1 MKGRLLL
8 LLSVLGLLA
17 PISAAAQLS
26 GDSVMVIPPQ
36 LRVTSSGSITLSVG
50 QSTIWEDNPLLPQA
64 YRKRSVPLLEHQG
77 NLHTSVRYGDRL
89 SLDLDYNTDR
99 GLSSS
104 KNRLR
109 LGYKGAEYELLQSLQ
124 AGNIN
129 YRSHNPLISMP
140 SNLFG
145 VTGDLWIG
153 PLQLRFLTSI
163 QRDNVRRMT
172 VRRGKQI
179 YPFELKSSD
188 YEVNKHFFLS
198 EFFAQKYDDAL
209 KRLPL
214 VSSEIKILRVTVW
227 MESDNTSDNGGRVHK
242 VTAYTS
248 LSKEAETP
256 PEGQGSGD
264 EVEIPYAVRLDEES
278 YEVNRL
284 LGFISLK
291 FPIADTKR
299 LAVAYEYQYQGRIIR
314 VGSFDADPSGKI
326 SAALL
331 VDRDKSP
338 ASELWPLMMKNG
350 YSIGGSGG
358 LTGSDDL
365 EVRLSY
371 VEPSTG
377 VPTEMTPSGESWMR
391 WMGWDLQDSRGVGGV
406 SDGRF
411 DYIPGVTVSEEMG
424 TVFIPRREPFRSLP
438 RGYKPYE
445 SLYVESRTKARER
458 QDLDLFRITGA
469 VSSRSSGSV
478 RIGHRIPKGSITA
491 VQGGRTLIE
500 GSDYQVDYDQ
510 GELTILSTSEEPVEL
525 SIPLES
531 QTEIKRRSLFGIEAE
546 LALVSHLTFGTS
558 LYGYVEDS
566 GEEKMSIQQEDL
578 RNTILG
584 AHLSYDYSSRRLSQ
598 RLAGISQV
606 SPDLPTSLRVRMA
619 YAHLISD
626 YNTSGERGQIVIDDF
641 EDGGSAVDLT
651 SSLRWQ
657 LSSSGESDA
666 DHRAHLAWFNV
677 DPLLVRDGAPGQPVS
692 LARRQDMRR
701 LPLVREYRM
710 EELFPRRDL
719 NQLGTQFIQMLNL
732 SYYPDERGPYNYRT
746 EGWVEGAKLSR
757 ATDNWAAIAT
767 PLEVQDLEKERITSL
782 ELWLLDP
789 YYSGQ
794 DVPEGDLLID
804 LGRFSEEI
812 IPDGALDFESSLP
825 TVTTPHGRRA
835 ESVPPVRSFSSD
847 GIESQDVGLD
857 GVSSGEEQ
865 ELFADYLSSLR
876 TVIDPDAWTKG
887 GVTLPGSPL
896 EDPSGDDYHFYL
908 GERWDRAEA
917 GILDRYKYI
926 NGTEGNSL
934 PRLIQGHPSA
944 WTDLPDTEDLD
955 GDGVLTSRESFFR
968 YQLSLSREGLQP
980 GGKWYTGEVVV
991 REDGSQTSRWVKLTI
1006 PLSKYDATMGIHPS
1020 MQDISA
1026 VRLILRRFNQPI
1038 HLRCAAIRL
1047 VSSPW
1052 QPYTST
1058 IDPDRTNAE
1067 ITLQTHSLEEDS
1079 GRSPIPYVSPR
1090 GVARDRRP
1098 GALSRVRYDEKALA
1112 ISIPD
1117 MAKDETAAVYR
1128 ATDLDLRHYQQ
1139 LVLYTHAEGE
1149 VRDQDLELFIR
1160 LGSDFSSNYYE
1171 YRHPLQV
1178 TPQREYSKMSNGELQ
1193 DIVWPTANVLQI
1205 DLSELIRLK
1214 EERESFAGEDRS
1226 QVYSRGRV
1234 SLRGY
1239 PSLGNV
1245 TAILIGVRNKSD
1257 RRVSAEVWVNELSVS
1272 GAGQMSGGAWLT
1284 DVSATLSDLG
1294 SASLKVGSQSAGYGD
1309 IRSDVRL
1316 QRPLSHTYFDLESM
1330 IELGKLLPKRWG
1342 VEAPVRYTLQENRST
1357 PRYDP
1362 YDTDRPYNGGVP
1374 IYYEHSDRLSLS
1386 NWRVR
1391 PESSTAGNK
1400 SDLTLSYDLAHHR
1413 RRDPQTLDRNSR
1425 RMHSTIDYLRESGTG
1440 DYVCLHSGW
1449 SRVYDSSLLPTP
1461 GEEKEHSTQ
1470 VYRNWLW
1477 DRSLGV
1483 KWSPVT
1489 FGSVTIHSNTLA
1501 LVNDTPSSIERRD
1514 KDLSFRL
1521 FSEQILR
1528 SIATLGTTD
1537 RYQGRY
1543 TLSLHT
1549 PMMRHRLLRP
1559 AYVSLTYSGDYSW
1572 RRGVIVGEESSGH
1585 TIRNDGRMDLLLRY
1599 NFGQLAPQ
1607 GDSRVSLGELQLKY
1621 GRYGGSTIP
1630 GFLPEAGKV
1639 FGVGHQGRAI
1649 SPTLGYMLGIS
1660 DFAEEINHA
1669 MRSKWVKEDPTL
1681 SRLPSYF
1688 VKDDLACE
1696 LRLRPLSGVT
1706 VDLFLSQV
1714 RSRSYICSGVSGDGA
1729 DMTGRLRMS
1738 TIGLRRDATA
1748 EILRDLAS
1756 DNDRD
1761 RAIELF
1767 RSHYLVSPKEQ
1778 KGLPSS
1784 LNLLPNWLITLDLA
1798 SLSDVIRS
1806 VTPRLVVKHQ
1816 YQGLLEL
1823 PDYRLRSDA
1832 TPESPY
1838 DLQTITTSDHFG
1850 PLIGVDATVGK
1861 GLTLSAAY
1869 ILSNSRSLLIE
1880 SLRLLTQTDRR
1891 GDLSVRYQ
1899 VALPPLMRSGIP
1911 ILSSS
1916 QTSLESN
1923 LSYSYTHTSL
1933 EEASVRSESQS
1944 RLRGLDLH
1952 SMRLTLDYHCS
1963 SSLSIRGF
1971 WREEI
1976 RNPLVT
1982 GHQYPYRKSSYGV
1995 MLMLSLRP

>member
-1 MKGRLLL
+1 MKGRLIL
-8 LLSVLGLLA
+8 LLSLLGLLA
-17 PISAAAQLS
+17 PLPAVAQLP
-26 GDSVMVIPPQ
+26 GDSARTTSPR
-36 LRVTSSGSITLSVG
+36 LSVTSGGTITLSVG
-50 QSTIWEDNPLLPQA
+50 QTTIWEDNPLLPQA
-64 YRKRSVPLLEHQG
+64 YRKRTVPLLEHQG

-124 AGNIN
+124 AGNIS
-129 YRSHNPLISMP
+129 YRSHNPLVSMP

-145 VTGDLWIG
+145 VTGDLWLG

-163 QRDNVRRMT
+163 QRDNVRRMS
-172 VRRGKQI
+172 VRRGRQV

-188 YEVNKHFFLS
+188 YETNKHFFLS
-198 EFFAQKYDDAL
+198 EYFAQKYDAAL
-209 KRLPL
+209 RKLPL
-214 VSSEIKILRVTVW
+214 VSSEIKILRVAVW
-227 MESDNTSDNGGRVHK
+227 MESDNTSDNGGLVSR
-242 VTAYTS
+242 VTAYST
-248 LSKEAETP
+248 LSKEGEAP
-256 PEGQGSGD
+256 PEGQGAG
-264 EVEIPYAVRLDEES
+264 EGVEIPYAVRLDEDD

-291 FPIADTKR
+291 FPIADAKR

-314 VGSFDADPSGKI
+314 VGSFDADAAGTI
-326 SAALL
+326 TAALL

-350 YSIGGSGG
+350 YSIGGSGE
-358 LTGSDDL
+358 LTGPEDL
-365 EVRLSY
+365 EVKLSY

-411 DYIPGVTVSEEMG
+411 DYHPGVTVSEEMG
-424 TVFIPRREPFRSLP
+424 TIFLPRREPFRSLP
-438 RGYKPYE
+438 PGYEPYE
-445 SLYVESRTKARER
+445 SLYKESRTRARER

-469 VSSRSSGSV
+469 VSSRSGGLV
-478 RIGHRIPKGSITA
+478 RIGHRVPKGSITA
-491 VQGGRTLIE
+491 VQGGRTLVE

-510 GELTILSTSEEPVEL
+510 GELTILSSSEEPVEL
-525 SIPLES
+525 SIPVES

-546 LALVSHLTFGTS
+546 LKPISHLTLGTS
-558 LYGYVEDS
+558 LYGYIEDS
-566 GEEKMSIQQEDL
+566 GDEKMSIRQEDL

-584 AHLSYDYSSRRLSQ
+584 AHLTYGHSSTSLSRRLA
-598 RLAGISQV
+598 RISQT
-606 SPDLPTSLRVRMA
+606 SPDLPSSLRIRMA

-626 YNTSGERGQIVIDDF
+626 YNTSGGSGQIVVDDF

-651 SSLRWQ
+651 SPLRWQ
-657 LSSSGESDA
+657 LSTCGESDA
-666 DHRAHLAWFNV
+666 DHRAHLAWFSV
-677 DPLLVRDGAPGQPVS
+677 DPLLVRDGAPGQPTG

-701 LPLVREYRM
+701 HPLVREYRV

-719 NQLGTQFIQMLNL
+719 NQLGTQCVRMLNL
-732 SYYPDERGPYNYRT
+732 SYYPDERGPFNYRT

-767 PLEVQDLEKERITSL
+767 PLEVHDLEKEHITSL

-835 ESVPPVRSFSSD
+835 ETVPPVRAFSSD
-847 GIESQDVGLD
+847 GMERQDVGLD
-857 GVSSGEEQ
+857 GVSSREEQ
-865 ELFADYLSSLR
+865 ELFPDYLRSL
-876 TVIDPDAWTKG
+876 TSILDPMAWTKG

-908 GERWDRAEA
+908 GEQWDRAEA
-917 GILDRYKYI
+917 GILERYKYI

-955 GDGVLTSRESFFR
+955 GDGVLTTRESFFR
-968 YQLSLSREGLQP
+968 YHLRLSREGLQP
-980 GGKWYTGEVVV
+980 GGKWYTGESVVQ
-991 REDGSQTSRWVKLTI
+991 EESGQSSRWVKLTI
-1006 PLSKYDATMGIHPS
+1006 PLSRYDAAVGIHPA
-1020 MQDISA
+1020 MQDISS
-1026 VRLILRRFNQPI
+1026 VRLTLRHFEQPI

-1052 QPYTST
+1052 RPYTST
-1058 IDPDRTNAE
+1058 IDDGRTNAE

-1079 GRSPIPYVSPR
+1079 GRSPIPYVSPK
-1090 GVARDRRP
+1090 GVARDRRS
-1098 GALSRVRYDEKALA
+1098 GALSQVKYDERALA

-1117 MAKDETAAVYR
+1117 MARDEVSAVYR
-1128 ATDLDLRHYQQ
+1128 STDLDLRHYRQ
-1139 LVLYTHAEGE
+1139 LVLYSHAEGG
-1149 VRDQDLELFIR
+1149 VRDRDLELFIR

-1171 YRHPLQV
+1171 YCQPLLV
-1178 TPQREYSKMSNGELQ
+1178 TPQRDYRGMSSGELQ
-1193 DIVWPTANVLQI
+1193 DIVWPSANVLRI
-1205 DLSELIRLK
+1205 DLDELIGLK
-1214 EERESFAGEDRS
+1214 EERESYGGVDRS
-1226 QVYSRGRV
+1226 QVFTRGRV

-1245 TAILIGVRNKSD
+1245 TAILIGVRNKSSG
-1257 RRVSAEVWVNELSVS
+1257 RISAEVWVNELSVS
-1272 GAGQMSGGAWLT
+1272 GAGEMSGGAWLT

-1294 SASLKVGSQSAGYGD
+1294 SASLKVGRQSAGYGD

-1316 QRPLSHTYFDLESM
+1316 QQPLSHAYFDLESM
-1330 IELGKLLPKRWG
+1330 IELGKLLPGRWG
-1342 VEAPVRYTLQENRST
+1342 VQAPVRYTVQESRRT
-1357 PRYDP
+1357 PHYDP
-1362 YDTDRPYNGGVP
+1362 YDTDRPYRGGEP
-1374 IYYEHSDRLSLS
+1374 IYYEHADRLSLS

-1391 PESSTAGNK
+1391 PERESRRSK
-1400 SDLTLSYDLAHHR
+1400 SDLTLSYDLEHHR
-1413 RRDPQTLDRNSR
+1413 RRDPQTLDRSSR
-1425 RMHSTIDYLRESGTG
+1425 RMHSTIDYLSENGTG
-1440 DYVCLHSGW
+1440 DYIRLHSGW
-1449 SRVYDSSLLPTP
+1449 DRVYDSSLLPTP
-1461 GEEKEHSTQ
+1461 GEEMEHSPQ
-1470 VYRNWLW
+1470 VYHNWLW
-1477 DRSLGV
+1477 DRSLGI

-1501 LVNDTPSSIERRD
+1501 LVDDTPSSIDHRD
-1514 KDLSFRL
+1514 RDLPFRL

-1528 SIATLGTTD
+1528 SIAALGATD
-1537 RYQGRY
+1537 RYQSRY

-1549 PMMRHRLLRP
+1549 PPMRPRLLRP
-1559 AYVSLTYSGDYSW
+1559 AYLSLTYSGDYSW

-1585 TIRNDGRMDLLLRY
+1585 TIRNDGRLDLLMRY
-1599 NFGQLAPQ
+1599 NLGQSA
-1607 GDSRVSLGELQLKY
+1607 DSRKSLGEVQVKY

-1669 MRSKWVKEDPTL
+1669 VRSKWVKEDPTL

-1688 VKDDLACE
+1688 VKDDLACD
-1696 LRLRPLSGVT
+1696 LRLRPLSGLSIE
-1706 VDLFLSQV
+1706 LFLSQV
-1714 RSRSYICSGVSGDGA
+1714 RSRSYICSGDSGEGKE
-1729 DMTGRLRMS
+1729 MTGRLRMS
-1738 TIGLRRDATA
+1738 TIGHRRDATA
-1748 EILRDLAS
+1748 EILRDLAG
-1756 DNDRD
+1756 DTDRD
-1761 RAIELF
+1761 RVLGLF
-1767 RSHYLVSPKEQ
+1767 RSHYLVSSREQ

-1798 SLSDVIRS
+1798 SISDAIRS

-1832 TPESPY
+1832 APESPY

-1861 GLTLSAAY
+1861 GLTISAAY
-1869 ILSNSRSLLIE
+1869 VLSNSRSLMVE
-1880 SLRLLTQTDRR
+1880 SLRLLTQSDRR
-1891 GDLSVRYQ
+1891 GDLSLRHQ
-1899 VALPPLMRSGIP
+1899 LSLPPLISSGIP

-1916 QTSLESN
+1916 RTSLESN

-1933 EEASVRSESQS
+1933 EEASIRSGSRS
-1944 RLRGLDLH
+1944 RLRGLDSH
-1952 SMRLTLDYHCS
+1952 SLRLTLDYHCS
-1963 SSLSIRGF
+1963 NSLSLRGF

>member
-1 MKGRLLL
+1 MKGRLIL
-8 LLSVLGLLA
+8 LLSLLGLLA
-17 PISAAAQLS
+17 PLPAVAQLS
-26 GDSVMVIPPQ
+26 GDSARTTSPRLI
-36 LRVTSSGSITLSVG
+36 VTSGGTITLSVG
-50 QSTIWEDNPLLPQA
+50 QTTIWEDNPLLPQA
-64 YRKRSVPLLEHQG
+64 YRKRTVPLLEHQG

-124 AGNIN
+124 AGNIS

-145 VTGDLWIG
+145 VTGDLWLG

-163 QRDNVRRMT
+163 QRDNVRRMS
-172 VRRGKQI
+172 VRRGRQV

-188 YEVNKHFFLS
+188 YEANKHFFLS
-198 EFFAQKYDDAL
+198 EYFAQKYDAAL
-209 KRLPL
+209 RKLPL
-214 VSSEIKILRVTVW
+214 VSSEIKILRVAVW
-227 MESDNTSDNGGRVHK
+227 MESDNTSDNGGLVSR
-242 VTAYTS
+242 VTAYST
-248 LSKEAETP
+248 LSKEGEAP
-256 PEGQGSGD
+256 PEGQGAG
-264 EVEIPYAVRLDEES
+264 EGVEIPYAVRLDEDD

-291 FPIADTKR
+291 FPIADAKR

-314 VGSFDADPSGKI
+314 VGSFDADASGTI
-326 SAALL
+326 TAALL

-338 ASELWPLMMKNG
+338 TSELWPLMMKNG

-358 LTGSDDL
+358 LTGPEDL
-365 EVRLSY
+365 EVKLSY

-411 DYIPGVTVSEEMG
+411 DYHPGVTVSEEMG
-424 TVFIPRREPFRSLP
+424 TIFLPRREPFRSLP
-438 RGYKPYE
+438 PGYEPYE
-445 SLYVESRTKARER
+445 SLYKESRTRARER

-469 VSSRSSGSV
+469 VSSRSGGMV
-478 RIGHRIPKGSITA
+478 RIGHRVPKGSITA
-491 VQGGRTLIE
+491 VQGGRTLVE

-510 GELTILSTSEEPVEL
+510 GELTILSSSEEPVEL
-525 SIPLES
+525 SIPVES

-546 LALVSHLTFGTS
+546 LMPISHLTLGTS
-558 LYGYVEDS
+558 LYGYIEDS
-566 GEEKMSIQQEDL
+566 GDEKMSIRQEDL

-584 AHLSYDYSSRRLSQ
+584 AHLTYDHSSTSLSRRLA
-598 RLAGISQV
+598 RISQT
-606 SPDLPTSLRVRMA
+606 SPDLPSSLRIRMA

-626 YNTSGERGQIVIDDF
+626 YNTSGGSGQIVVDDF

-651 SSLRWQ
+651 SPLRWQ
-657 LSSSGESDA
+657 LSTCRESDA
-666 DHRAHLAWFNV
+666 DHRAHLAWFSV
-677 DPLLVRDGAPGQPVS
+677 DPLLVRDGAPGQPTG

-701 LPLVREYRM
+701 HPLVREYRV

-719 NQLGTQFIQMLNL
+719 NQLGTQFVRMLNL
-732 SYYPDERGPYNYRT
+732 SYYPDERGPFNYRT

-767 PLEVQDLEKERITSL
+767 PLEVHDLEKEHITSL

-835 ESVPPVRSFSSD
+835 ETVPPVRAFSSD
-847 GIESQDVGLD
+847 GMERQDVGLD
-857 GVSSGEEQ
+857 GVSSREEQ
-865 ELFADYLSSLR
+865 ELFPDYLRSL
-876 TVIDPDAWTKG
+876 TSILDPMAWTKG

-908 GERWDRAEA
+908 GEQWDRAEA
-917 GILDRYKYI
+917 GILERYKYI

-955 GDGVLTSRESFFR
+955 GDGVLTTRESFFR
-968 YQLSLSREGLQP
+968 YHLRLSREGLQP
-980 GGKWYTGEVVV
+980 GGKWYTGESVVQ
-991 REDGSQTSRWVKLTI
+991 EESGQSSRWVKLTI
-1006 PLSKYDATMGIHPS
+1006 PLSRYDAAVGIHPA
-1020 MQDISA
+1020 MQDISS
-1026 VRLILRRFNQPI
+1026 VRLTLRHFEQPI

-1058 IDPDRTNAE
+1058 IDDGRTNAE

-1079 GRSPIPYVSPR
+1079 GRSPIPYVSPK
-1090 GVARDRRP
+1090 GVARDRRSR
-1098 GALSRVRYDEKALA
+1098 ALSQVRYDERALA

-1117 MAKDETAAVYR
+1117 MARDEVSAVYR
-1128 ATDLDLRHYQQ
+1128 STDLDLRHYRQ
-1139 LVLYTHAEGE
+1139 LVLYSHAEGG
-1149 VRDQDLELFIR
+1149 VRDRDLELFIR

-1171 YRHPLQV
+1171 YCQPLLV
-1178 TPQREYSKMSNGELQ
+1178 TPQRDYRGMSSGELQ
-1193 DIVWPTANVLQI
+1193 DIVWPSSNVLRI
-1205 DLSELIRLK
+1205 DLDELIGLK
-1214 EERESFAGEDRS
+1214 EERESYGGVDRS
-1226 QVYSRGRV
+1226 QVFTRGRV

-1245 TAILIGVRNKSD
+1245 TAILIGVRNKSSG
-1257 RRVSAEVWVNELSVS
+1257 RISAEVWVNELSVS
-1272 GAGQMSGGAWLT
+1272 GAGEMSGGAWLT
-1284 DVSATLSDLG
+1284 DVSATLSDFG
-1294 SASLKVGSQSAGYGD
+1294 SASLKVGRQSAGYGD

-1316 QRPLSHTYFDLESM
+1316 QQPLSHAYFDLESM
-1330 IELGKLLPKRWG
+1330 IELGKLLPGRWG
-1342 VEAPVRYTLQENRST
+1342 VQAPVRYTVQESRRT
-1357 PRYDP
+1357 PHYDP
-1362 YDTDRPYNGGVP
+1362 YDTDRPYRGDEP
-1374 IYYEHSDRLSLS
+1374 IYYEHADRLSLS

-1391 PESSTAGNK
+1391 PERESRRSK
-1400 SDLTLSYDLAHHR
+1400 SDLTLSYDLEHHR
-1413 RRDPQTLDRNSR
+1413 RRDPQTLDRSSR
-1425 RMHSTIDYLRESGTG
+1425 RMHSTIDYLSESGTG
-1440 DYVCLHSGW
+1440 DYIRLHSGW
-1449 SRVYDSSLLPTP
+1449 DRVYDSSLLPTP
-1461 GEEKEHSTQ
+1461 GEEMEHSPQ
-1470 VYRNWLW
+1470 VYHNWLW
-1477 DRSLGV
+1477 DRSLGI

-1501 LVNDTPSSIERRD
+1501 LVDDTPSSIDHRD
-1514 KDLSFRL
+1514 RDLPFRL

-1528 SIATLGTTD
+1528 SIAALGATD
-1537 RYQGRY
+1537 RYQSRY

-1549 PMMRHRLLRP
+1549 PPMRPRLLRP
-1559 AYVSLTYSGDYSW
+1559 AYLSLTYSGDYSW

-1585 TIRNDGRMDLLLRY
+1585 TIRNDGRLDLLMRY
-1599 NFGQLAPQ
+1599 NLGQSA
-1607 GDSRVSLGELQLKY
+1607 DSRKSLGEVQVKY

-1669 MRSKWVKEDPTL
+1669 VRSKWVKEDPTL

-1688 VKDDLACE
+1688 VKDDLACD
-1696 LRLRPLSGVT
+1696 LRLRPLTGVT
-1706 VDLFLSQV
+1706 IDLFLSQV
-1714 RSRSYICSGVSGDGA
+1714 RSRSYICSGDSGEGKE
-1729 DMTGRLRMS
+1729 MTGRLRMS

-1748 EILRDLAS
+1748 EILRDLAG
-1756 DNDRD
+1756 DTDRD
-1761 RAIELF
+1761 RVLGLF
-1767 RSHYLVSPKEQ
+1767 RSNYLVSPKEQ
-1778 KGLPSS
+1778 KGLPSP

-1798 SLSDVIRS
+1798 SLSDAIRS

-1832 TPESPY
+1832 APESPY

-1869 ILSNSRSLLIE
+1869 VLSNSRSLMVE
-1880 SLRLLTQTDRR
+1880 SLRLLTQSDRR
-1891 GDLSVRYQ
+1891 GDLSLRHQ
-1899 VALPPLMRSGIP
+1899 LSLPPLISSGIP

-1916 QTSLESN
+1916 RTSLESN

-1933 EEASVRSESQS
+1933 EEASIRSGSRS
-1944 RLRGLDLH
+1944 RLRGLDSH
-1952 SMRLTLDYHCS
+1952 SLRLTLDYHCS
-1963 SSLSIRGF
+1963 NSLSLRGF

>member
-1 MKGRLLL
+1 MKGRLIL
-8 LLSVLGLLA
+8 LLSLLGLLA
-17 PISAAAQLS
+17 PLPAVAQLS
-26 GDSVMVIPPQ
+26 GDSARTTSPR
-36 LRVTSSGSITLSVG
+36 LSVTSGGTITLSVG
-50 QSTIWEDNPLLPQA
+50 QTTIWEDNPLLPQA
-64 YRKRSVPLLEHQG
+64 YRKRTVPLLEHQG
-77 NLHTSVRYGDRL
+77 NFHTSVRYGDRL

-109 LGYKGAEYELLQSLQ
+109 LGYRGGEYELLQSLQ
-124 AGNIN
+124 AGNIS

-145 VTGDLWIG
+145 VTGDLWLG

-163 QRDNVRRMT
+163 QRDNVRRMS
-172 VRRGKQI
+172 VRRGRQV

-188 YEVNKHFFLS
+188 YEANKHFFLS
-198 EFFAQKYDDAL
+198 EYFAQKYDAAL

-214 VSSEIKILRVTVW
+214 VSSEIKILRVAVW
-227 MESDNTSDNGGRVHK
+227 MESDNTSDNGGLVSR
-242 VTAYTS
+242 VTAHST
-248 LSKEAETP
+248 LSKEGEAP
-256 PEGQGSGD
+256 PEGQGAG
-264 EVEIPYAVRLDEES
+264 EGVEIPYAVRLDEDD

-291 FPIADTKR
+291 FPIADAKR

-314 VGSFDADPSGKI
+314 VGSFDADAAGTI
-326 SAALL
+326 TAALL

-358 LTGSDDL
+358 LTGPEDL
-365 EVRLSY
+365 EVKLSY

-411 DYIPGVTVSEEMG
+411 DYHPGVTVSEEMG
-424 TVFIPRREPFRSLP
+424 TIFLPRREPFRSLP
-438 RGYKPYE
+438 PGYEPYE
-445 SLYVESRTKARER
+445 SLYKESRTRARER

-469 VSSRSSGSV
+469 VSSRFGGLV
-478 RIGHRIPKGSITA
+478 RIGHRVPKGSITA
-491 VQGGRTLIE
+491 VQGGRTLVE

-510 GELTILSTSEEPVEL
+510 GELTILSSSEEPVEL
-525 SIPLES
+525 SIPVES

-546 LALVSHLTFGTS
+546 LMPISHLTLGTS
-558 LYGYVEDS
+558 LYGYIEDS
-566 GEEKMSIQQEDL
+566 GDEKMSIRQEDL

-584 AHLSYDYSSRRLSQ
+584 AHLTYDHSSTSLSRRLA
-598 RLAGISQV
+598 RISQT
-606 SPDLPTSLRVRMA
+606 SPDLPSSLRIRMA

-626 YNTSGERGQIVIDDF
+626 YNTSGGSGQIVVDDF

-651 SSLRWQ
+651 SPLRWQ
-657 LSSSGESDA
+657 LSTCGESDA
-666 DHRAHLAWFNV
+666 DHRAHLAWFSV
-677 DPLLVRDGAPGQPVS
+677 DPLLVRDGAPGQPTG

-701 LPLVREYRM
+701 HPLVREYRV

-719 NQLGTQFIQMLNL
+719 NQLGTQFVRMLNL
-732 SYYPDERGPYNYRT
+732 SYYPDERGPFNYRT

-767 PLEVQDLEKERITSL
+767 PLEVHDLEKEHITSL

-835 ESVPPVRSFSSD
+835 ETVPPVRAFSSD
-847 GIESQDVGLD
+847 GMERQDVGLD
-857 GVSSGEEQ
+857 GVSSREEQ
-865 ELFADYLSSLR
+865 ELFPDYLRSL
-876 TVIDPDAWTKG
+876 TSILDPAAWSKG

-908 GERWDRAEA
+908 GEQWDRAQA
-917 GILDRYKYI
+917 GILERYKYI

-955 GDGVLTSRESFFR
+955 GDGVLTTRESFFR
-968 YQLSLSREGLQP
+968 YHLRLSREGLQP
-980 GGKWYTGEVVV
+980 GGKWYTGESVVQ
-991 REDGSQTSRWVKLTI
+991 EESGQSSRWVKLTI
-1006 PLSKYDATMGIHPS
+1006 PLSRYDAAVGIHPA
-1020 MQDISA
+1020 MQDISS
-1026 VRLILRRFNQPI
+1026 VRLTLRHFEQPI

-1052 QPYTST
+1052 RPYTST
-1058 IDPDRTNAE
+1058 IDDGRTNAE

-1079 GRSPIPYVSPR
+1079 GRSPIPYVSPK
-1090 GVARDRRP
+1090 GVARDRRS
-1098 GALSRVRYDEKALA
+1098 GALSQVRYDERALA

-1117 MAKDETAAVYR
+1117 MARDEVSAVYR
-1128 ATDLDLRHYQQ
+1128 STDLDLRHYRQ
-1139 LVLYTHAEGE
+1139 LVLYSHAEGG
-1149 VRDQDLELFIR
+1149 VRDRDLELFIR

-1171 YRHPLQV
+1171 YCQPLLV
-1178 TPQREYSKMSNGELQ
+1178 TPQRDYRGMSSGELQ
-1193 DIVWPTANVLQI
+1193 DIVWPSANVLRI
-1205 DLSELIRLK
+1205 DLDELIGLK
-1214 EERESFAGEDRS
+1214 EERESYGGVDRS
-1226 QVYSRGRV
+1226 QVFTRGRV

-1245 TAILIGVRNKSD
+1245 TAILIGVRNKSSG
-1257 RRVSAEVWVNELSVS
+1257 RISAEVWVNELSVS
-1272 GAGQMSGGAWLT
+1272 GAGEMSGGAWLT

-1294 SASLKVGSQSAGYGD
+1294 SASLKVGRQSAGYGD

-1316 QRPLSHTYFDLESM
+1316 QQPLSHAYFDLESM
-1330 IELGKLLPKRWG
+1330 IELGKLLPGRWG
-1342 VEAPVRYTLQENRST
+1342 VQAPVRYTVQESRRT
-1357 PRYDP
+1357 PHYDP
-1362 YDTDRPYNGGVP
+1362 YDTDRPYRGGEP
-1374 IYYEHSDRLSLS
+1374 IYYEHADRLSLS

-1391 PESSTAGNK
+1391 PERESRRSK
-1400 SDLTLSYDLAHHR
+1400 SDLTLSYDLEHHR
-1413 RRDPQTLDRNSR
+1413 RRDPQTLDRSSR
-1425 RMHSTIDYLRESGTG
+1425 RMHSTIDYLSESGTG
-1440 DYVCLHSGW
+1440 DYIRLHSGW
-1449 SRVYDSSLLPTP
+1449 DRMYDLSLLPTP
-1461 GEEKEHSTQ
+1461 GEEMEHSPQ
-1470 VYRNWLW
+1470 VYHNWLW
-1477 DRSLGV
+1477 DRSLGI

-1501 LVNDTPSSIERRD
+1501 LVDDTPSSIDHRD
-1514 KDLSFRL
+1514 RDLPFRL

-1528 SIATLGTTD
+1528 SIAALGATD
-1537 RYQGRY
+1537 RYQSRY

-1549 PMMRHRLLRP
+1549 PPMRPRLLRP
-1559 AYVSLTYSGDYSW
+1559 AYLSLTYSGDYSW

-1585 TIRNDGRMDLLLRY
+1585 TIRNDGRLDLLMRY
-1599 NFGQLAPQ
+1599 NLGQSA
-1607 GDSRVSLGELQLKY
+1607 DSRKSLGEVQVKY

-1669 MRSKWVKEDPTL
+1669 VRSKWVKEDPTL

-1688 VKDDLACE
+1688 VKDDLACD

-1738 TIGLRRDATA
+1738 TIGLRRDATV
-1748 EILRDLAS
+1748 EILRELAS

-1761 RAIELF
+1761 RAIGLF

-1798 SLSDVIRS
+1798 SLSDAIRS

-1899 VALPPLMRSGIP
+1899 VALPPLIRSGIP